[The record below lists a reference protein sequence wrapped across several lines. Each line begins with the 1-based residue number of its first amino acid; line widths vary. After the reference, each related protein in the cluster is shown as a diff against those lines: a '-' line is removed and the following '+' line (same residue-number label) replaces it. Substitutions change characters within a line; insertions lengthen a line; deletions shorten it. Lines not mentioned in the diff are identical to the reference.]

1 MVWFFLLV
9 ISILQVIV
17 IGTVIL
23 LENRDPGK
31 TVAWL
36 CILALLPILGIIGYA
51 VFGRSSQ
58 GRLFCNKHIPNNR
71 STKIVHLQQQTDFN
85 REDVLPQAN
94 IDSEKKLS
102 TLLLN
107 NGFAPLTIHNQ
118 VEVLL
123 NGGEKFQ
130 VLFNA
135 LEGAK
140 HHIHLSY
147 YIFKDDEIGA
157 DILKILSRKAAERV
171 EVRVLLDGMGCISIS
186 GGFIRSMRQ
195 AGIQAE
201 WFFPIRFPY
210 LTSKLNIRYHRKIV
224 VVDGCIGFMG
234 GLNIGD
240 EYLSRDAKLG
250 FWRDTHLKLEGEAV
264 QSLQSIFLNDWY
276 FVTHQEIQGAQY
288 FPSLNNFQVLPVQIG
303 ASGPDSNWASILQGF
318 FSAIT
323 MAKHCIH
330 IETPYFVP
338 EESLIMALK
347 TAALSG
353 LDVRLIVQGIPE
365 HKVTYWAMRS
375 YFLELLQAGVKIFQ
389 YMKGT
394 LHAKIFLID
403 NHLASVGSANMDNR
417 SFFIDFEVC
426 AFVYD
431 QSFADR
437 LKLDLEQDFR
447 DSNELNLQ
455 VFQSRAALE
464 RLKESSAR
472 LFAPLL

>member
-1 MVWFFLLV
+1 MVWLFLLLL
-9 ISILQVIV
+9 SFLQVML

-36 CILALLPILGIIGYA
+36 CILGLLPILGFILYI
-51 VFGRSSQ
+51 VFGRKTQ
-58 GRLFCNKHIPNNR
+58 RLLFRNKHIPDNR
-71 STKIVHLQQQTDFN
+71 LDRMVRQQQTDFN
-85 REDVLPQAN
+85 YGDMLPPQN
-94 IDSEKKLS
+94 TDLEQKLAS
-102 TLLLN
+102 LLLN
-107 NGFAPLTIHNQ
+107 SGFAPMTIHNQ
-118 VEVLL
+118 VEILL

-130 VLFNA
+130 ALFNA
-135 LEGAK
+135 LEGAN

-157 DILKILSRKAAERV
+157 DVLKILSRKVSEGV

-186 GGFIRSMRQ
+186 GGFMRSMRQ

-210 LTSKLNIRYHRKIV
+210 ITSKLNIRYHRKIV
-224 VVDGCIGFMG
+224 VVDGHTGFMG

-240 EYLSRDAKLG
+240 EYLSRDSKLG

-264 QSLQSIFLNDWY
+264 HSLQSIFLNDWF
-276 FVTHQEIQGAQY
+276 FVTHQEVQGARY
-288 FPSLNNFQVLPVQIG
+288 FPQINISQALPVQIG

-323 MAKHCIH
+323 MAKHSVY
-330 IETPYFVP
+330 IETPYFIP
-338 EESLIMALK
+338 DESLIMALK

-353 LDVRLIVQGIPE
+353 LDVRLVVQGIPE
-365 HKVTYWAMRS
+365 HKLTYWAMHS
-375 YFLELLQAGVKIFQ
+375 YFEELLQAGVKIFK

-394 LHAKIFLID
+394 LHAKIFFLD

-417 SFFIDFEVC
+417 SFYIDFEIC

-431 QSFADR
+431 QSLAER
-437 LKLDLEQDFR
+437 LKLDFEQDLN
-447 DSNELNLQ
+447 DSSELVLKD
-455 VFQSRAALE
+455 FQARPVLE

-472 LFAPLL
+472 LLSPVL

>member
-1 MVWFFLLV
+1 MVWFSLLV
-9 ISILQVIV
+9 LSIMQVIL
-17 IGTVIL
+17 IGKVIL

-36 CILALLPILGIIGYA
+36 CMLGLLPILGFILYV
-51 VFGRSSQ
+51 VFGKKTQ
-58 GRLFCNKHIPNNR
+58 GQLFHKKHIPDNR
-71 STKIVHLQQQTDFN
+71 LARMVHQQQSDSN
-85 REDVLPQAN
+85 QEDILPLAN
-94 IDSEKKLS
+94 NDSEKKLAS
-102 TLLLN
+102 LLLN
-107 NGFAPLTIHNQ
+107 NGFASMTVHNQ
-118 VEVLL
+118 VEILL

-130 VLFNA
+130 ALFNA

-157 DILKILSRKAAERV
+157 DVLKILSRKATDGV
-171 EVRVLLDGMGCISIS
+171 EIRVLLDGMGCVSVS
-186 GGFIRSMRQ
+186 GGFVRSMRQ

-264 QSLQSIFLNDWY
+264 HSLQSIFLNDWF
-276 FVTHQEIQGAQY
+276 FVTHQKIRGTQY
-288 FPSLNNFQVLPVQIG
+288 FPQINDYDVLPVQIS

-318 FSAIT
+318 FNAIA
-323 MAKHCIH
+323 MAKHSVY

-338 EESLIMALK
+338 DQSLIMALK

-365 HKVTYWAMRS
+365 HKVTFWAMRS

-417 SFFIDFEVC
+417 SFFIDFEIC
-426 AFVYD
+426 AFIYD
-431 QSFADR
+431 QSLADR
-437 LKLDLEQDFR
+437 LRLDFEQDFK
-447 DSNELNLQ
+447 DSSELDLQ
-455 VFQSRAALE
+455 AFRSRPALE
-464 RLKESSAR
+464 RWKESSAR
-472 LFAPLL
+472 LLSPLL